1 MRLILDLLGSDNAP
15 LPELKGA
22 EEFLKENPDIPL
34 YIIGTPE
41 FRNKINIKGNFEFIE
56 AEEKVFFDDKPSEV
70 IKKKKNSTMAI
81 GLRLLKEGKADAFV
95 SAGNTGA
102 LLAYSITIL
111 GKLKGVK
118 RPAICAL
125 FPTYKGFC
133 AVLDVG
139 ANADAR
145 PLFLYQFGV
154 MGKIFVEEILGVKN
168 PKIAIISIGEEEIK
182 GNELILKTKELF
194 ERDKNLNFI
203 GNIEGNEI
211 LKGKADVVVVDGFT
225 GNSLLKFGEGVV
237 EFMFKFFKENT
248 KKSLK
253 NKIGGLIL
261 KNLFYD
267 FGKKVSYEEFGGAPL
282 LGINGNVFV
291 SHGRSSFNAIKNALK
306 TALKFSKL
314 NVNSKTKKA
323 LQIIPIL
330 QES

>member
-1 MRLILDLLGSDNAP
+1 MRLVLDLLGTDNAP
-15 LPELKGA
+15 VPEINGA
-22 EEFLKENPDIPL
+22 EEFLRENPDTFL
-34 YIIGTPE
+34 YIIGTAE
-41 FRNKINIKGNFEFIE
+41 FKNKITLKGNFKFIE
-56 AEEKVFFDDKPSEV
+56 AEERVFFDEKPSEV

-111 GKLKGVK
+111 GRLKGVK

-125 FPTYKGFC
+125 FPTYTGFC

-154 MGKIFVEEILGVKN
+154 MGKVFTEEILGIEN
-168 PKIAIISIGEEEIK
+168 PRIAIVSIGEEETK

-194 ERDKNLNFI
+194 EKDKSLNFI

-211 LKGKADVVVVDGFT
+211 LKGKADVVVTDGFT
-225 GNSLLKFGEGVV
+225 GNVLLKFGEGVV
-237 EFMFKFFKENT
+237 EFMFKFFKEGIE
-248 KKSLK
+248 KSFK

-261 KNLFYD
+261 KDLFYE

-282 LGINGNVFV
+282 LGVNGNIFI
-291 SHGRSSFNAIKNALK
+291 SHGRSSKVAIKNALK
-306 TALKFSKL
+306 TAFKFSKL
-314 NVNSKTKKA
+314 NVNKKIQEA
-323 LQIIPIL
+323 LKFSA
-330 QES
+330 ESNG